1 LPTRQFFN
9 ARPPWGKMK
18 GGIVLLINIK
28 SSVQMKKPGEDQFV
42 LEAIHYETGQPVRI
56 EIVNGLIGSIVEGK
70 ALKNEDLTLFIG
82 PGLFDNQINGY
93 ANVDFSGLNLSTDD
107 VITAVKALWGEG
119 ITSFLPTLITNSH
132 EILFKNM
139 KILYEALCRDEQI
152 HDSIPGFHLEGPYIS
167 PEEGYRGCH
176 PLKYIRKPSW
186 VEFLL
191 YQKASGRKIIQVTIA
206 PELEGAMEFISLCTR
221 NGIVVALGHT
231 NASSE
236 QIRQAVDRGARVSNH
251 LGNGCANFIHR
262 HKNSIWPQLADD
274 RLTTSV
280 IADGH
285 HLSPEE
291 LQVFYKVKGPEKIIL
306 TSDVIY
312 LSGMD
317 PGRYRFLED
326 EVILTPEGML
336 INPELNCLAGAS
348 FPLKKGIENMMKFTR
363 CSLKDSINMATANV
377 TKLYGIDNL
386 GKILTGK
393 RADLILFELV
403 GNQLKI
409 VKTFLK
415 GKLVYQA

>member
-1 LPTRQFFN
+1 MEKTSDDHF
-9 ARPPWGKMK
+9 A
-18 GGIVLLINIK
+18 
-28 SSVQMKKPGEDQFV
+28 
-42 LEAIHYETGQPVRI
+42 LEAIHYATGQPVRI
-56 EIVNGLIGSIVEGK
+56 EIISGLIGSIVEIK
-70 ALKNEDLTLFIG
+70 ALKNEDLHLFIG
-82 PGLFDNQINGY
+82 PGLIDNQINGF

-107 VITAVKALWGEG
+107 VITAVRALWKEG

-132 EILFKNM
+132 DNLLKNV
-139 KILYEALCRDEQI
+139 KILYETLCRDEQI
-152 HDSIPGFHLEGPYIS
+152 RDSIPGFHLEGPYIS

-186 VEFLL
+186 KDFLL
-191 YQKASGRKIIQVTIA
+191 YQKAAGRKILQVTIA
-206 PELEGAMEFISLCTR
+206 PELEGAMEFISLCAR

-236 QIRQAVDRGARVSNH
+236 QIQQAVERGARLSTH

-262 HKNSIWPQLADD
+262 HKNPIWPQLANDK
-274 RLTTSV
+274 LTTSV

-291 LQVFYKVKGPEKIIL
+291 LQVFYKVKGPDKIIL

-317 PGRYRFLED
+317 PGRYTFLEN
-326 EVILTPEGML
+326 EVILTLEGML
-336 INPELNCLAGAS
+336 INRELDCLAGAS
-348 FPLKKGIENMMKFTR
+348 FPLKKGIENMMKFTG

-377 TKLYGIDNL
+377 ATLYRLDNR
-386 GKILTGK
+386 GKIFIGK
-393 RADLILFELV
+393 RADLILFELEK
-403 GNQLKI
+403 NQLKI